1 MDLGKLISH
10 SSGKPK
16 NVLQIVLSVSV
27 VLLVFWL
34 FMVSRME
41 LTTSNSLVESEARID
56 SVQSVRSTLL
66 NEESVTEPGETI
78 AEQETSPIFQ
88 NALTTFIVMIGMLG
102 LVWWLSRRKASAR
115 APQSEVKEIDQF
127 VLGQGAQLKFIEV
140 NGEIWVLG
148 VSPQVLNLLHR
159 IPKEEWKKEEN
170 NRSEQ
175 IDVEQKTDFKS
186 IYKLLGN

>member
-41 LTTSNSLVESEARID
+41 LSTSNSLVESEARID

-66 NEESVTEPGETI
+66 NEESTIETTETT

-102 LVWWLSRRKASAR
+102 LVWWLSRRKASAT

>member
-1 MDLGKLISH
+1 MDLGKLLSH
-10 SSGKPK
+10 SSRKPK
-16 NVLQIVLSVSV
+16 NVLQIVLSISV

-41 LTTSNSLVESEARID
+41 LSTGNSLVDSEARID
-56 SVQSVRSTLL
+56 SVKSVRSALL
-66 NEESVTEPGETI
+66 NEENATEPPETI
-78 AEQETSPIFQ
+78 AEQKTSPIFQ
-88 NALTTFIVMIGMLG
+88 NALTTFMVMIGMLG
-102 LVWWLSRRKASAR
+102 LVWWLSRRKASAPV
-115 APQSEVKEIDQF
+115 AQSDVREIDQF

-159 IPKEEWKKEEN
+159 IPKEEWRQEEK
-170 NRSEQ
+170 SLSGQ
-175 IDVEQKTDFKS
+175 IDTEQKTDFKS